1 MKSTKQIN
9 TICLAGFA
17 VTAAVAIAL
26 PLVII
31 PTASRSD
38 LFWFKILW
46 AVFLAGV
53 VWLSLY
59 SYFAAPLSPDESRKG
74 VGGVSPILAI
84 GGFCYAAISLALM
97 IVLSFLPKV
106 DWLDRLHMA
115 IQIILG
121 AVAILLALFLRINLV
136 FGERKDG
143 GAKQNP
149 TENPPT
155 K

>member
-1 MKSTKQIN
+1 VKLQKQIQ
-9 TICLAGFA
+9 TTCLAGFI

-26 PLVII
+26 PLVLI

-38 LFWFKILW
+38 LFWFKVLW
-46 AVFLAGV
+46 AVFLTGV

-59 SYFAAPLSPDESRKG
+59 SYFAGPLNPDEPRKG
-74 VGGVSPILAI
+74 VGGVAPILAI

-97 IVLSFLPKV
+97 VVLSFLPNV
-106 DWLDRLHMA
+106 EWLDRLHMA
-115 IQIILG
+115 VQIVLG
-121 AVAILLALFLRINLV
+121 AAAVLLALFLRINLV
-136 FGERKDG
+136 FAERKDG

-149 TENPPT
+149 TGNPPT